1 MNDAL
6 EQILLSEE
14 LLTVMRNAAKIAQR
28 LREPFISTRTLLL
41 ALLEDPTIG
50 PALVNVLPKEKLQM
64 LPPAEDIRAGATRL
78 AEPNMAPG
86 ERAAMQRFDT
96 LAFKLPEGKG
106 SIWLSNEALT
116 VFIEG
121 AQRSEGKYLPKHLA
135 FGIAAEAVRSPGVLA
150 QMRIEPGK
158 VTEAIFSL
166 G

>member
-14 LLTVMRNAAKIAQR
+14 LLAVMRNAARNAQR
-28 LREPFISTRTLLL
+28 LREPFISTRSLLL
-41 ALLEDPTIG
+41 GLLEDPTIG
-50 PALVNVLPKEKLQM
+50 PVLVDVLPKERLLVM
-64 LPPAEDIRAGATRL
+64 PAAEDSRAGASRV

-96 LAFKLPEGKG
+96 LAFKLPDGKG
-106 SIWLSNEALT
+106 SMWLSNDALQ
-116 VFIEG
+116 VFMEG
-121 AQRSEGKYLPKHLA
+121 AQRSDGKYLPKHLA
-135 FGIAAEAVRSPGVLA
+135 FGIAAEAVRTPGILQQLRV
-150 QMRIEPGK
+150 EPGK